1 MKPIWSSMTLSMLI
15 IVLSGC
21 GSVPPKPELPD
32 GSHRVPVN
40 QQSPIPLGKVAPSVG
55 DCP

>member
-1 MKPIWSSMTLSMLI
+1 MKPIWSSMMLSMLI
-15 IVLSGC
+15 IALSGC
-21 GSVPPKPELPD
+21 GGVPAKPELPD

-40 QQSPIPLGKVAPSVG
+40 QQTPIPPGKVAPSVG